1 MMKRTTAFWL
11 IAMLI
16 AGATGCA
23 SMFAA
28 DKERQL
34 SAAGFQMKMADTAD
48 KESHLASLKQNK
60 LFPAQRQGRVVYVYA
75 DAKGCNCMYV
85 GSEADYQ
92 RYQRMAMVKREVDE
106 QREAAEDLD
115 DASMQWDTWGTWN
128 RPIY

>member
-1 MMKRTTAFWL
+1 MMLRTMILCSITILLVGSMGCATL
-11 IAMLI
+11 IAK
-16 AGATGCA
+16 
-23 SMFAA
+23 

-48 KESHLASLKQNK
+48 KENHLAGLQQHE
-60 LFPAQRQGRVVYVYA
+60 LFPTRMQGNLVYVYA

-92 RYQRMAMVKREVDE
+92 RYQRMVMQKREIDE
-106 QREAAEDLD
+106 ERDTAELNED
-115 DASMQWDTWGTWN
+115 SMEWGVWGDWY